1 MSLELAG
8 AVLIGTA
15 CGLAL
20 VVGIAYFVLKQA
32 ACNIKRIKS
41 LFRSRLVYFYTLKH
55 VYLAGILY
63 DTIGGITKNRTKI

>member
-20 VVGIAYFVLKQA
+20 VVAITYFVLKQA

-41 LFRSRLVYFYTLKH
+41 LFRSRFVYFILLNTIFGGYFYMAL
-55 VYLAGILY
+55 LAV
-63 DTIGGITKNRTKI
+63 